1 MPGTAAS
8 GGRNKKTS
16 QLHVL
21 AGTFRG
27 DRHGDAVAPE
37 PPKGKP
43 EPPKPLDGD
52 ALEEWD
58 RMIGRMESSGTLSKV
73 DDAALYQHC
82 RLFAETE
89 QIERTQA
96 ETSETVRILQENF
109 DGKDDLSFENM
120 LAVAQE
126 ITKLKKLEASYI
138 SQVRQGRMAI
148 RQYLVEFG
156 MTPAARSRVKL
167 PAKPQQS
174 KAEQFR
180 AAKAGA

>member
-8 GGRNKKTS
+8 GGRNRRSAQEHAQTN
-16 QLHVL
+16 
-21 AGTFRG
+21 TFRG

-37 PPKGKP
+37 PPKGVP
-43 EPPKPLDGD
+43 ESPKPLEGD
-52 ALEEWD
+52 ALAEWD
-58 RMIGRMESSGTLSKV
+58 RMIDRMQSSGTLSVV
-73 DDAALYQHC
+73 DDAALYQYC

-109 DGKDDLSFENM
+109 DGKGDLSFENM

-174 KAEQFR
+174 KAVLFLAQ
-180 AAKAGA
+180 KAGA